1 MPICFFDTSALAKY
15 YHEEIGTQHVISLID
30 TPDNR
35 IYISRLALTEWHSAF
50 TRKVRI
56 GTLPIS
62 NFQIAKQTFYSDLRN
77 RRLIIINL
85 ERVHQHHAVRLLKNY
100 GLTQNL
106 RTLDAL
112 QLAVALDLN

>member
-77 RRLIIINL
+77 RRLIIIVCADIPFCQIARQ
-85 ERVHQHHAVRLLKNY
+85 E
-100 GLTQNL
+100 GLP
-106 RTLDAL
+106 
-112 QLAVALDLN
+112 VLNPESP